1 MSAIRGGDFVGYTM
15 TEFID
20 NRLDHFFGDRS
31 LYNLS
36 PFNIED
42 LRDCILLEIIK
53 DAYYEAGKKQSL
65 RANRGSDADDRRMR
79 DSRWMAYAQHYRT
92 LQYEHV
98 KETTDIEIP
107 ELLPD
112 DVESM
117 PGKLE
122 GHKITEMQYFEL
134 NTMADIPILKSIINK
149 RICDVKK
156 ISNDEFIRGMGEYD
170 RLVAHLIDLLD
181 GDDEDVIFATI
192 ALFTLEWKY
201 NIELFYNCAVE
212 AEKHK
217 ITDVPVHKLATL
229 CAELSMPL
237 PYDYDPFTRPKIMH
251 TESRFVLHRLDLVP
265 YMYSEPDEAW
275 EEVQDKFW
283 HYFIAKY
290 YITREIIHKWS
301 MPEYFVTHISRDK
314 WAAFFREHYDIRK
327 IYKPKEWTK
336 KRIRYVRKIIEVMV
350 RNAPAPKL

>member
-20 NRLDHFFGDRS
+20 NRLDYFFSDRS

-65 RANRGSDADDRRMR
+65 RANRGSDADDLRMR

-98 KETTDIEIP
+98 KENTDIEIP

-112 DVESM
+112 DVEFM

-122 GHKITEMQYFEL
+122 GHKITEIQYFEL

-156 ISNDEFIRGMGEYD
+156 ISNDEFIRGM
-170 RLVAHLIDLLD
+170 
-181 GDDEDVIFATI
+181 
-192 ALFTLEWKY
+192 
-201 NIELFYNCAVE
+201 
-212 AEKHK
+212 
-217 ITDVPVHKLATL
+217 
-229 CAELSMPL
+229 
-237 PYDYDPFTRPKIMH
+237 
-251 TESRFVLHRLDLVP
+251 
-265 YMYSEPDEAW
+265 
-275 EEVQDKFW
+275 EVQ
-283 HYFIAKY
+283 Y
-290 YITREIIHKWS
+290 
-301 MPEYFVTHISRDK
+301 
-314 WAAFFREHYDIRK
+314 
-327 IYKPKEWTK
+327 
-336 KRIRYVRKIIEVMV
+336 
-350 RNAPAPKL
+350 